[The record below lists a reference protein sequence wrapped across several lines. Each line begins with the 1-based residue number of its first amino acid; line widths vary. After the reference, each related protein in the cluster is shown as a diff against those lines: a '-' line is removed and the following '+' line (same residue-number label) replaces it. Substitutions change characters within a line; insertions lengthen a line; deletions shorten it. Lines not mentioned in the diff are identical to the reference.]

1 MAESS
6 ESNVIRLNVHIA
18 RDEHPDLFD
27 ELIKFGKG
35 GKRIQRLKTLASERL
50 LLAGRLTLA
59 TAVAPQPSGLPDAS
73 PMPDGEALAAVNE
86 LCLPPIQQ

>member
-6 ESNVIRLNVHIA
+6 ESKVIRLNVHIV
-18 RDEHPDLFD
+18 REEHPDLFD

-35 GKRIQRLKTLASERL
+35 VKRIQRLKTLASERL
-50 LLAGRLTLA
+50 LLAGRVTLA
-59 TAVAPQPSGLPDAS
+59 TAVTPPSGLPEAS

-86 LCLPPIQQ
+86 LCLPPIRQ